1 VSSAQDQ
8 PAGTTD
14 SPSATTAG
22 TGAVPGQRAT
32 QEGYQEQQPEY
43 GRPEDRGEDRGEDRR
58 RHYGMAATLM
68 ILSGLLT
75 CFIGITAIIK
85 GIFFNSVA
93 TFPFYYSV
101 RSRGV
106 TLLVIGAVVLVVG
119 IALLVHM
126 HWARH
131 AATAVAVISALAN
144 FVFLPFYP
152 FWSVI
157 VLAIDVIIIWELTH
171 EERTPGRQYALAA
184 PSVACG
190 SRSCQSWRAQSR
202 SAASRPGSG
211 AMAVAP
217 TITPGAR
224 EPLNAVAS
232 LGTWQKAPP
241 IGKARTN
248 DIGDCSRGICTVM
261 TLITSGDRVS
271 RYSAFSYAWAKVAP
285 TPTRAVRAS
294 GSTVTWPM
302 ALRSTVPPRRR
313 PRRRPND

>member
-1 VSSAQDQ
+1 MTRARGEKGPVVSSAQDQ

-14 SPSATTAG
+14 RPSATTAG

-43 GRPEDRGEDRGEDRR
+43 GRPEDRREDRR

-119 IALLVHM
+119 IALLVRM

-157 VLAIDVIIIWELTH
+157 VLAIDVIIIWELTR
-171 EERTPGRQYALAA
+171 EERTPGRRYALAA

-217 TITPGAR
+217 TMTPGGPRVRVHRHLAHGA
-224 EPLNAVAS
+224 EVDGQPAVA
-232 LGTWQKAPP
+232 
-241 IGKARTN
+241 
-248 DIGDCSRGICTVM
+248 
-261 TLITSGDRVS
+261 DR
-271 RYSAFSYAWAKVAP
+271 
-285 TPTRAVRAS
+285 RAAEVVRAAAHRHPQA
-294 GSTVTWPM
+294 GLLGRTPP
-302 ALRSTVPPRRR
+302 LPPRRR